1 MARLFRRQTRLPVPP
16 TSLWTW
22 HARPGAFER
31 LVPPWQKVRR
41 EGPHVPLVEGSRAT
55 FRIKTGPVWRTWVA
69 RHEDVRPGEG
79 FADVQEKGPFPAWRH
94 EHRFI
99 AVPGGSQLQDEV
111 TYRLPL
117 GPLGSLLGGRF
128 VARSLERA
136 FRWRHATTAADLA
149 RHGAAPLASLRI
161 LVSGSHGLVGSSLVP
176 FLRAGGH
183 EVIRLVRGTPGEGE
197 RAWDP
202 SADRLDPSVFDGID
216 AVVHLAGESIASGRW
231 NEARKRRIRE
241 SREHGTQLIAEA
253 MARSSRP
260 PQTLVVASAIGIY
273 GSRGDEL
280 LDERSTHG
288 DDFLA
293 DVVKAWE
300 GAAEPAR
307 EVGIRTVHLRF
318 GVILD
323 PRGGALAKMLPAFRF
338 GAGGRVGSGKQW
350 MGWVAHEDVLGAILH
365 ALATPSLTGPVV
377 VTSPEPLR
385 QKDFAKTLGRV
396 LGRPSFAPLPAF
408 AARLAFGEM
417 ADALLLASQRTAP
430 ERLLASGFRFR
441 HANLERALRHM
452 LGRGASDTIDAA
464 AVPTSRREETTCLAT
479 SS

>member
-1 MARLFRRQTRLPVPP
+1 MSRRFQRSSRLPVPP
-16 TSLWTW
+16 ASLWAW

-31 LVPPWQKVRR
+31 LAPPWQGVRR
-41 EGPHVPLVEGSRAT
+41 VGPHTPLVEGSRAA
-55 FRIKTGPVWRTWVA
+55 FRIKAGPLWRTWVA
-69 RHEDVRPGEG
+69 RHEDVRPGQG
-79 FADVQEKGPFPAWRH
+79 FVDVQEKGPFPAWRH
-94 EHRFI
+94 EHRFVV
-99 AVPGGSQLQDEV
+99 VPGGSQLEDEV

-117 GPLGSLLGGRF
+117 GPLGALLGGRF

-149 RHGAAPLASLRI
+149 RHGATSLAPLRI

-183 EVIRLVRGTPGEGE
+183 DVIRLVRGTPGADE

-202 SADRLDPSVFDGID
+202 AADRLDPSVFEGID

-241 SREHGTQLIAEA
+241 SREHGTRLVAEA
-253 MARSSRP
+253 MARAPRP
-260 PQTLVVASAIGIY
+260 PKALVVASAIGLY

-280 LDERSTHG
+280 LDEASTAG
-288 DDFLA
+288 SDFLA
-293 DVVKAWE
+293 DVVTAWE
-300 GAAEPAR
+300 GAAAPAR

-323 PRGGALAKMLPAFRF
+323 PRGGALAKMLPAFRL
-338 GAGGRVGSGKQW
+338 GAGGRVGSGAQW
-350 MGWVAHEDVLGAILH
+350 MGWVAHEDVLGGILH
-365 ALATPSLTGPVV
+365 ALATPSLSGPVV
-377 VTSPEPLR
+377 MASPEPVR

-396 LGRPSFAPLPAF
+396 LGRPSFMPLPAF

-417 ADALLLASQRTAP
+417 ADALLLASQRP
-430 ERLLASGFRFR
+430 VPKRLLESGFRFR
-441 HANLERALRHM
+441 HAHLETALRHM
-452 LGRGASDTIDAA
+452 LGRGAPDTIET
-464 AVPTSRREETTCLAT
+464 PETTSVRRQEPACITT